1 MADKYNTYLYVN
13 SIYDLKFLDV
23 YGFSLILFIFI
34 TLFVIFVFTYC
45 KILQNKA
52 DIAADWPNQRCKPQ
66 YIPFAGF
73 IMDPKD
79 KSQFEYTNE
88 NFQYCIQNVLSS
100 IIGAFLEPFHYM
112 LRSITD
118 IFVAIGAAIQDIR
131 EIITR
136 IRNSI
141 SEIAADILNR
151 ILNVFTPIQVML
163 VAVMDTFSKIQ
174 GVTTSVLYTMLGA
187 YYTLKAFMG
196 AMLELIVKMLI
207 ILVIVIVGL
216 WILPFT
222 YPIASTMSLVF
233 TAIAIPLAIII
244 YFMTEVLHVET
255 TALPKLRCFDK
266 NTPFM
271 LKKYVNK
278 TIEELCPG
286 DVLFDGSTVTA
297 KIKVISTGLDMFTL
311 NGVTVSGCHIV
322 KYNQVWM
329 PVRNHPLAV
338 PLEQYNE
345 PYLYCL
351 NTTTKTIVL
360 NNTVFTD
367 WDEIYN
373 DKLEQIL
380 AYKNINTLENIT
392 KVLDNGFNENVKIK
406 LVEGYKSIKHVE
418 VGDILATGGIVY
430 GTVEL
435 NNNLGDCKN
444 DDKKYHLLVS
454 NQYFIVENK
463 KIYDYNYNIDSVLEI
478 GKKLSNEYV

>member
-1 MADKYNTYLYVN
+1 MTDKYNDKYNTYLYVN
-13 SIYDLKFLDV
+13 SIYDLNFLDV
-23 YGFSLILFIFI
+23 YGSSLILFIII
-34 TLFVIFVFTYC
+34 TLFVFFVFTFC

-52 DIAADWPNQRCKPQ
+52 DIAADWVNQRCNPVN
-66 YIPFAGF
+66 IPFAGF

-79 KSQFEYTNE
+79 KSQFEYTND

-100 IIGAFLEPFHYM
+100 IIGNFLEPFHYM
-112 LRSITD
+112 LSSITN

-131 EIITR
+131 VILER

-141 SEIAADILNR
+141 SEIASDILNR
-151 ILNVFTPIQVML
+151 IINILTPIQVML

-174 GVTTSVLYTMLGA
+174 GITTSVLYTMLGA
-187 YYTLKAFMG
+187 YYTLKSFMG
-196 AMLELIVKMLI
+196 AMLELIIKMLI
-207 ILVIVIVGL
+207 VLVIIIVGL

-222 YPIASTMSLVF
+222 WPVAATMSLVF

-244 YFMTEVLHVET
+244 YFMTEVLHVQT
-255 TALPKLRCFDK
+255 SGIPALRCFDK

-271 LKKYVNK
+271 LQKYIGK

-286 DVLFDGSTVTA
+286 DVLLDGTTVTA
-297 KIKVISTGLDMFTL
+297 KIKVLSTGLDMFTL
-311 NGVTVSGCHIV
+311 NGITVSGCHIV

-329 PVRNHPLAV
+329 PVRNHPQAV
-338 PLEQYNE
+338 ALTKYDE

-351 NTTTKTIVL
+351 NTSTKTIVL

-373 DKLEQIL
+373 DKLEQVL
-380 AYKNINTLENIT
+380 AYKNINNLENIT
-392 KVLDNGFNENVKIK
+392 NVLDKGFNENVKIK
-406 LVEGYKSIKHVE
+406 LIEGYKSIKHVE

-435 NNNLGDCKN
+435 NNNLGVCEN
-444 DDKKYHLLVS
+444 DDKIYHLLVS
-454 NQYFIVENK
+454 NQYFIAENK
-463 KIYDYNYNIDSVLEI
+463 KCRDYNYNIDSILN
-478 GKKLSNEYV
+478 L